1 MHHTTTKVFFAVLY
15 SITDI
20 ISSVCRA
27 GLIIS
32 VMIRSLWQCLY
43 SHILCCH
50 LCSLYTC
57 HGWLNFP
64 FIFSW
69 VIVRAWVSGHT
80 WQCRYCSNLRCILF
94 TTAWTRVI
102 KLCVLCGIVNSR
114 GIFGVSWENNNW
126 KTCIRSIWIQLQ
138 SSDTLLL
145 CHCQWC
151 CKWHLTGPEAV
162 ILLLCSLIAG
172 MCVCPFDR
180 ILRLSSWFE
189 FSKYWVD
196 LLQPV

>member
-1 MHHTTTKVFFAVLY
+1 MAEKLGEI
-15 SITDI
+15 SINASYHYQGLLCCVGQYHWHI

-32 VMIRSLWQCLY
+32 VMIHSLWQCLY
-43 SHILCCH
+43 SHILCCQ

-69 VIVRAWVSGHT
+69 VIVCAWDSGHT
-80 WQCRYCSNLRCILF
+80 WQCLYCGNLHCILF

-145 CHCQWC
+145 
-151 CKWHLTGPEAV
+151 
-162 ILLLCSLIAG
+162 ISLS
-172 MCVCPFDR
+172 VV
-180 ILRLSSWFE
+180 L
-189 FSKYWVD
+189 
-196 LLQPV
+196 